1 MSYEASSSSLSNQ
14 ILAVEARI
22 CELNKQRTEGTP
34 RRGGMSGSVERRPV
48 SPLDPQTTLRQRLN
62 NKLLVESRTTN
73 RDTASQPFVPQ
84 PLWSAT
90 TATGSGITSTILV
103 YLSIVFLPLLTFL
116 FHHLLHLTSLPSL
129 IVLPIY
135 LHH

>member
-22 CELNKQRTEGTP
+22 CELNKRRTEGTP
-34 RRGGMSGSVERRPV
+34 RRGGMSGSVELRPV
-48 SPLDPQTTLRQRLN
+48 SPLDPQTTLRQCLN

-84 PLWSAT
+84 PIWSAT
-90 TATGSGITSTILV
+90 TATGSGITSTLAHTSTVHKPI
-103 YLSIVFLPLLTFL
+103 YTAYIHNT
-116 FHHLLHLTSLPSL
+116 LTSYNILNGTQS
-129 IVLPIY
+129 
-135 LHH
+135 

>member
-1 MSYEASSSSLSNQ
+1 MSYEASISSLSNQ

-34 RRGGMSGSVERRPV
+34 RRRGMSGSVERRPV
-48 SPLDPQTTLRQRLN
+48 SSLDPYTTLRQRLN

-73 RDTASQPFVPQ
+73 RDTASQPFVRQ

-90 TATGSGITSTILV
+90 TATGSGTTSTLFVQCYISLYVNLILV
-103 YLSIVFLPLLTFL
+103 S
-116 FHHLLHLTSLPSL
+116 H
-129 IVLPIY
+129 
-135 LHH
+135 